1 MANAHDI
8 QTSFTGGELSPLLD
22 GRVDI
27 AAYKVGCRSLRNFQ
41 LLSFGGA
48 RRRRG
53 TSFRAA
59 AKNATKRARLVPF
72 VFSQSQAYVLEFG
85 DGYIRVY
92 KDGAQVGPGYEIASP
107 YTEAEV
113 SEFDYSQSAD
123 TMIIT
128 HRARYPRRL
137 RRFGDQLWILD
148 LVPFTQM
155 PMDER
160 GKRPTDALT
169 LSATSGA
176 ITLTLGG
183 AAAGS
188 GFSAAD
194 VGRELVA
201 GVGRATITA
210 VASETSASATV
221 IVAFDATSYAAGQH
235 RLLDS
240 PRSTLTPS
248 AKDPVGASITLTA
261 DINTWRSSNVGNI
274 VRINGGI
281 VRVESV
287 SSETVANCIITQ
299 ALNATTLSP
308 PDTWVLES
316 PIWNEYDGFPTCSTF
331 HEQRLLFAGA
341 PGDPQQIAGSQSGA
355 YFDFTPGTLD
365 TDAWVRTIATDE
377 QNAIEYLC
385 ADTVLMALTYG
396 GEFTLRGGIEKPITP
411 TNIQVKPKTN
421 YGARR
426 VRPVKVQKE
435 RVFVQRSG
443 TQLVA
448 IQYAEENDTFGAED
462 ISILSEHLFDVG
474 VVELAYQRRPV
485 PSLYAVLESGG
496 IAVGT
501 IDRNQ
506 NILGWAPWE
515 TDGVV
520 ESVCAIPRG
529 KTDEVWLLV
538 RRTVNGSTV
547 RYVERLEE
555 TFEALYGQT
564 GYPYGYTVDCAI
576 EKSSATP
583 FTVITGLGHLEG
595 EEVAVLADGYNAG
608 RYTVASAQIT
618 LATAAKKALAG
629 LAFSALLE
637 PMPPE
642 MPTGA
647 GSARGRQVRATEAT
661 ILVHKSLGGK
671 INGVPLP
678 TRSFGD
684 NVLDTPPPLV
694 TGERRVDGLSGWARG
709 EPLVSVE
716 ADDPLPMHVLAIVQK
731 LVVNP

>member
-1 MANAHDI
+1 MAAAHDI
-8 QTSFTGGELSPLLD
+8 QTSFTGGELSPLLE

-27 AAYKVGCRSLRNFQ
+27 AAYKAGCRSLRNFQ
-41 LLSFGGA
+41 LLPFGGA

-59 AKNATKRARLVPF
+59 TKDSTKRTRLVPF
-72 VFSQSQAYVLEFG
+72 VYSQTQAYVLEFG
-85 DGYIRVY
+85 HLYVRVY
-92 KDGAQVGPGYEIASP
+92 KDGAQVAGPYEIASP
-107 YTEAEV
+107 FTEAQLFEL
-113 SEFDYSQSAD
+113 DYSQSAD

-128 HRARYPRRL
+128 HRSHFPRRL
-137 RRFGDQLWILD
+137 RRFGDALWVLD
-148 LVPFTQM
+148 QVPFTQI

-169 LSATSGA
+169 LSATAGA
-176 ITLTLGG
+176 ITLTLAAG
-183 AAAGS
+183 AAGS

-201 GVGRATITA
+201 GIGRATVTA

-221 IVAFDATSYAAGQH
+221 VTAFDATSYAAGAH

-248 AKDPVGASITLTA
+248 AKDPVGATITLTA
-261 DINTWRSSNVGNI
+261 DINTWRSSNVGDI

-281 VRVESV
+281 VRIETIT
-287 SSETVANCIITQ
+287 SEAVASGIITQ
-299 ALNATTLSP
+299 ALNATTVAP

-316 PIWNEYDGFPTCSTF
+316 PIWNAYDGYPTCSTF
-331 HEQRLLFAGA
+331 HEQRLLFGGA
-341 PGDPQQIAGSQSGA
+341 PGDPQQIAFSQSGA

-365 TDAWVRTIATDE
+365 TDALVRTIATDE
-377 QNAIEYLC
+377 QNAIEYLA

-421 YGARR
+421 YGAAR
-426 VRPVKVQKE
+426 VRPIKVQKE
-435 RVFVQRSG
+435 RVFAQRSG

-462 ISILSEHLFDVG
+462 IGILSEHLFAAG
-474 VVELAYQRRPV
+474 VVEIAYQRRPV
-485 PSLYAVLESGG
+485 PSLYCVLESGELT
-496 IAVGT
+496 VGT

-515 TDGVV
+515 TDGAV
-520 ESVCAIPRG
+520 ESICSIPRG
-529 KTDEVWLLV
+529 KTDEVWVVV
-538 RRTVNGSTV
+538 RRTVNGATV
-547 RYVERLEE
+547 RYVERFEE
-555 TFEALYGQT
+555 SFEALYGQT
-564 GYPYGYTVDCAI
+564 GFDYGYTVDCATA
-576 EKSSATP
+576 KASATA
-583 FTVITGLGHLEG
+583 FTTISGLSHLEG
-595 EEVAVLADGYNAG
+595 ESVSVLADGYNAG
-608 RYTVASAQIT
+608 TYTVASGEIT
-618 LATAAKKALAG
+618 LATPAKKAIVG
-629 LAFSALLE
+629 KGFSALLE

-642 MPTGA
+642 MPTQA

-661 ILVHKSLGGK
+661 VLVHRSLGGK

-678 TRSFGD
+678 ARAFGPA
-684 NVLDTPPPLV
+684 VLDQPPPLV
-694 TGERRVDGLSGWARG
+694 TGERRIDGLSGWERG
-709 EPLVSVE
+709 EPLVRIE
-716 ADDPLPMHVLAIVQK
+716 QDEPLPMHVLAIVQK